1 MLLERCTVF
10 SSSFFDSA
18 CFNDSLVSWSVALF
32 IFSSIIEHSGFS
44 VSPILPRV
52 PERCIEITIKDVTES
67 SKSNN
72 VILIGFIIQPVK
84 LALLSSSGKY
94 TLDVSFKE
102 KCDFLPL

>member
-1 MLLERCTVF
+1 MLLERCSVF

-32 IFSSIIEHSGFS
+32 VFSSIIEHSGFS
-44 VSPILPRV
+44 VSHILPQV

-67 SKSNN
+67 SKSNS

-84 LALLSSSGKY
+84 FSYIK
-94 TLDVSFKE
+94 FIR
-102 KCDFLPL
+102 